1 MRRLLHCPI
10 AEKQQTQMQRLPTPN
25 QRHARH
31 SVAYAHDRAAV
42 VATAVM
48 QIVQTAPPDQQR
60 QAVENYLRDEFA
72 DIEHQV
78 AAERGSA
85 DDA

>member
-60 QAVENYLRDEFA
+60 QAVENYLCNEFA
-72 DIEHQV
+72 DL
-78 AAERGSA
+78 EREIAGQRGA
-85 DDA
+85 DHA